1 MTHAYLL
8 KISITHNKK
17 RIHLLN
23 LLISCISARSVP
35 QTLSI
40 KAECTFLFSNLQI
53 IGSCNSSANSLLDTL
68 SFLIAE
74 LFECVASPEVFLSK
88 NL

>member
-1 MTHAYLL
+1 MAHAYLL
-8 KISITHNKK
+8 KMSITHNKK
-17 RIHLLN
+17 RIFLLN

-40 KAECTFLFSNLQI
+40 KAECTFLFSNLLI
-53 IGSCNSSANSLLDTL
+53 IGSANSLLDIL

-74 LFECVASPEVFLSK
+74 LFECVASPKVFLSK